1 MNTYLL
7 ISIIIN
13 LFLAVLLFFKSSIN
27 NIVLEWWKERRS
39 QRNDKISI
47 LNKIKVTLEKA
58 TIYYIII
65 LIDALQ
71 LQQNPEI
78 INNIDY
84 KNRNSETAKKL
95 GNLLDEISIS
105 ERFYPSSLRVNIKNF
120 ISKNSAYLVQ
130 ILDNKNTVSI
140 YKLVK
145 EVQDESDKIIREI
158 EEIVFNNN

>member
-95 GNLLDEISIS
+95 GNLLDEISIYK
-105 ERFYPSSLRVNIKNF
+105 RFYPSSLRVNIKNF